1 MDTLNNIR
9 PGDRIN
15 ISFSDSKVNKNNYK
29 SSISD
34 LISDDTW
41 EITMP
46 IESGK
51 MVLFPLGASC
61 DLVIFSKENIMHKC
75 TAVIKDRYKK
85 DGLFFLIVK
94 INSKLTKI
102 QRREFFRVVCCIDM
116 QYYTLETNEVDEIN
130 LDDLFSYF
138 TSLDSLNNYHYGVI
152 MDISGG
158 GMKFSSECKNE
169 SGSYIISVISLNGE
183 RMMIVCK
190 IISCEKSQK
199 VADKYINRAKFI
211 FKNISDREKIVRF
224 VFDEERKARQREVGE

>member
-46 IESGK
+46 MESGK
-51 MVLFPLGASC
+51 MVLFPLGISC
-61 DLVIFSKENIMHKC
+61 DLVIFSQGNIMNKC

-85 DGLFFLIVK
+85 DGLFFLIIK
-94 INSKLTKI
+94 ISSKLTKI

-116 QYYTLETNEVDEIN
+116 QYYTLETNEKEIN
-130 LDDLFSYF
+130 MDDLFSYF
-138 TSLDSLNNYHYGVI
+138 SSLDSLNDYHYGVI

-158 GMKFSSECKNE
+158 GIKFSSDFKNE
-169 SGSYIISVISLNGE
+169 SGSYILSVISLNGE

-190 IISCEKSQK
+190 IIACEKSQK
-199 VADKYINRAKFI
+199 VSDKYINRAKFI

>member
-46 IESGK
+46 MESGK
-51 MVLFPLGASC
+51 MVLFPLGISC
-61 DLVIFSKENIMHKC
+61 DLVIFSQGNIMNKC

-85 DGLFFLIVK
+85 DGLFFLIIK
-94 INSKLTKI
+94 ISSKLTKI

-116 QYYTLETNEVDEIN
+116 QYYTLETNE
-130 LDDLFSYF
+130 
-138 TSLDSLNNYHYGVI
+138 
-152 MDISGG
+152 
-158 GMKFSSECKNE
+158 K
-169 SGSYIISVISLNGE
+169 
-183 RMMIVCK
+183 R
-190 IISCEKSQK
+190 
-199 VADKYINRAKFI
+199 DKYGRSFFVLFI
-211 FKNISDREKIVRF
+211 IRFFKRLPLWSYNGYKRWRNKIF
-224 VFDEERKARQREVGE
+224 Q

>member
-46 IESGK
+46 MESGK
-51 MVLFPLGASC
+51 MVLFPLGISC
-61 DLVIFSKENIMHKC
+61 DLVIFSQGNIMNKC

-94 INSKLTKI
+94 ISSKLTKI
-102 QRREFFRVVCCIDM
+102 QRREFFRVS
-116 QYYTLETNEVDEIN
+116 LDEIK
-130 LDDLFSYF
+130 DVVK
-138 TSLDSLNNYHYGVI
+138 NNFDKTVEFVDVPDADQYR
-152 MDISGG
+152 
-158 GMKFSSECKNE
+158 
-169 SGSYIISVISLNGE
+169 ISL
-183 RMMIVCK
+183 K
-190 IISCEKSQK
+190 L
-199 VADKYINRAKFI
+199 
-211 FKNISDREKIVRF
+211 RE
-224 VFDEERKARQREVGE
+224 EEHQE

>member
-46 IESGK
+46 MESGK
-51 MVLFPLGASC
+51 MVLFPLGISC
-61 DLVIFSKENIMHKC
+61 DLVIFSQGNIMNKC

-94 INSKLTKI
+94 ISSKLTKI

-116 QYYTLETNEVDEIN
+116 QYYTLETNEEEINILKSNNKVFGCDICQDVCPHNKNIDKTNIEEFYKDLMFNIDEDEI
-130 LDDLFSYF
+130 
-138 TSLDSLNNYHYGVI
+138 LN
-152 MDISGG
+152 
-158 GMKFSSECKNE
+158 
-169 SGSYIISVISLNGE
+169 IIKGANH
-183 RMMIVCK
+183 
-190 IISCEKSQK
+190 
-199 VADKYINRAKFI
+199 A
-211 FKNISDREKIVRF
+211 
-224 VFDEERKARQREVGE
+224 